1 MTADTINIPF
11 AQALSN
17 LLEHMPSM
25 IRQMRQ
31 LWIPLSEK
39 NKKVALCN

>member
-11 AQALSN
+11 APALSN
-17 LLEHMPSM
+17 LSEHMPGM

-31 LWIPLSEK
+31 LWIPLREK